1 MAVTLE
7 QIKELRQE
15 TNLPISDCKK
25 ALEEAKGNLEEARK
39 LLESRGVQIAEKKRA
54 REVGEG
60 LIETYLHPNGK
71 VGALLDIRCETDFVA
86 KSEDFRNLCHELAL
100 QVASMNPDTVEELI
114 QQPYIRDPGK
124 TVKDI
129 ITGTVAKLGEN
140 IIVKR
145 FSRFEI

>member
-1 MAVTLE
+1 MAITLE
-7 QIKELRQE
+7 QIKQLREE
-15 TNLPISDCKK
+15 TNLPIVDCKK

-39 LLESRGVQIAEKKRA
+39 LLESRGVQIAEKKQT

-71 VGALLDIRCETDFVA
+71 VGALLDVRCETDFVA
-86 KSEDFRNLCHELAL
+86 KSQDFRNLCHELAL
-100 QVASMNPDTVEELI
+100 QVASMNPDTVEELEK
-114 QQPYIRDPGK
+114 QPYIRDPAK

-129 ITGTVAKLGEN
+129 ITNAVAKLGEN